1 MLHTNKAAHGSK
13 LWEEKY

>member
-1 MLHTNKAAHGSK
+1 MLHTNKAAHESK